1 MIPSRGA
8 WGPVL
13 SGPRVRVEPIDS
25 RLAHAMLAGAPHA
38 DLAWAE
44 GFPMT
49 PVLAIARVIAE
60 APGPLGPFLAYVIVS
75 ESDGKAIG
83 DAGFHGPPSAEGE
96 LEVGYAL
103 VPAARGMGL
112 AGEAVGLLITWA
124 LRQPGVHTITA
135 RVDPGNAA
143 SERLLTRLGFAR
155 DGERDGMPRF
165 VLRPSVD

>member
-13 SGPRVRVEPIDS
+13 SGERVRVEPIDS
-25 RLAHAMLAGAPHA
+25 RMAHAMLAGAPQA

-75 ESDGKAIG
+75 QSDGKAIG
-83 DAGFHGPPSAEGE
+83 DAGFHGPPSFDGE

-112 AGEAVGLLITWA
+112 AGEAVELLIEWA
-124 LRQPGVHTITA
+124 RRQPGVHTITA
-135 RVDPGNAA
+135 RVDPGNAP
-143 SERLLTRLGFAR
+143 SERLLARLGFER
-155 DGERDGMPRF
+155 DGEREGLRRF
-165 VLRPSVD
+165 VLRRSTE